1 LNSFEKL
8 GWLRSGEIHEFISQK
23 TLSCSDGNFFS
34 LNKAGDKKHALNS
47 SHAIHTLLT
56 KLHIIAKET
65 LHEINSTMV

>member
-1 LNSFEKL
+1 LKSLAGCAAVKYMNVFHKR
-8 GWLRSGEIHEFISQK
+8 RSPALMETF
-23 TLSCSDGNFFS
+23 LA

-56 KLHIIAKET
+56 KLHNIAKET